1 MLKNVRNT
9 GTVHGSGAEL
19 HAREEGTARQEG
31 GGTRNRRPATGRNRT
46 LGKEND

>member
-19 HAREEGTARQEG
+19 HAREEGTARQG
-31 GGTRNRRPATGRNRT
+31 RGRNKEQKARD
-46 LGKEND
+46 GEEQNAREEND